1 MIMDN
6 KKAKF
11 KAVVILEGTFHL
23 VDGLVDNNDTKNLEA
38 LAEILSGFAKKMHL
52 EEESKSDP
60 NIFRNPN

>member
-1 MIMDN
+1 MDN

-23 VDGLVDNNDTKNLEA
+23 VDGLVDNNDIKNLEA
-38 LAEILSGFAKKMHL
+38 LAEILSAFAGKMHL